1 MLLLV
6 LDRLSRVRDGI
17 VNQLKEMAKTEEVSA
32 NESHSERHIQDSY
45 PDSRYEFETAAEEEP
60 GPASNGN
67 HPKAMATDL
76 PTVDRTHIKNRS
88 PRMFPLD
95 IVLKACP
102 QISSYAP
109 GGAIRGWRDLMT
121 AAITVRSML
130 GVTPSAYEQAC
141 AVMGAENTASVMAC
155 ILERGDRINSAGGYL
170 RDLSRRA
177 AIGEFALGPMLMALV
192 RSNVGEKLHAI

>member
-1 MLLLV
+1 
-6 LDRLSRVRDGI
+6 
-17 VNQLKEMAKTEEVSA
+17 
-32 NESHSERHIQDSY
+32 
-45 PDSRYEFETAAEEEP
+45 
-60 GPASNGN
+60 
-67 HPKAMATDL
+67 
-76 PTVDRTHIKNRS
+76 
-88 PRMFPLD
+88 MFPLD